1 MGMHQTKP
9 DILESLYGEIVST
22 NKILIDRMIESGN
35 SILYKVH
42 KVLGT
47 QVY

>member
-22 NKILIDRMIESGN
+22 NKILKLR
-35 SILYKVH
+35 
-42 KVLGT
+42 T
-47 QVY
+47 